1 MQQNDD
7 SQTPMGTEALRKSHD
22 GRPGTDMT
30 GALRNMI
37 MKTLT
42 ASKEQDGDGDGE
54 QVRKK
59 MDMDEMAKQALG
71 DGIEA
76 GENKNEVEFEDKLEG
91 T

>member
-22 GRPGTDMT
+22 GRPGGDMT
-30 GALRNMI
+30 GAWKNAI

-42 ASKEQDGDGDGE
+42 ASKEQDEDGDGE

-59 MDMDEMAKQALG
+59 MDMAELAKLALG
-71 DGIEA
+71 GGDEA
-76 GENKNEVEFEDKLEG
+76 EENKNEVEFEDKQEG

>member
-1 MQQNDD
+1 
-7 SQTPMGTEALRKSHD
+7 
-22 GRPGTDMT
+22 MT

-76 GENKNEVEFEDKLEG
+76 EENKNEVEFEDKLEG

>member
-1 MQQNDD
+1 
-7 SQTPMGTEALRKSHD
+7 MGTEALRKSHD
-22 GRPGTDMT
+22 GRPGGDMT

-42 ASKEQDGDGDGE
+42 GSKEQDGDGE

-59 MDMDEMAKQALG
+59 NDMDEMAKQALG

-76 GENKNEVEFEDKLEG
+76 EENKNEVEFEDKLEG